1 MCLLASVGLQ
11 AQTIKGRVMEETE
24 NGEVALPGANVYWVG
39 TSKGSV
45 SDANGEFKIKWEK
58 VGKLVVSF
66 IGYRSDTIEVKSTD
80 KFVTCTLIEKRAGE
94 QAQARGLRAGPQ
106 RNRGRCRPHCL

>member
-1 MCLLASVGLQ
+1 MRNLFIIMCLLASVGLQ

-45 SDANGEFKIKWEK
+45 SDANGEFKDFTLEIT
-58 VGKLVVSF
+58 VSGKDIMKLHSC
-66 IGYRSDTIEVKSTD
+66 TISQN
-80 KFVTCTLIEKRAGE
+80 CTSK
-94 QAQARGLRAGPQ
+94 
-106 RNRGRCRPHCL
+106 

>member
-1 MCLLASVGLQ
+1 MRNLFIIMCLLASVGLQ

-45 SDANGEFKIKWEK
+45 SDANGEFKTSGRRLGSWS
-58 VGKLVVSF
+58 LVLS
-66 IGYRSDTIEVKSTD
+66 GT
-80 KFVTCTLIEKRAGE
+80 
-94 QAQARGLRAGPQ
+94 ARIR
-106 RNRGRCRPHCL
+106 

>member
-1 MCLLASVGLQ
+1 MRNLFIVMCLLASVGLQ

-45 SDANGEFKIKWEK
+45 GSWS
-58 VGKLVVSF
+58 LVLS
-66 IGYRSDTIEVKSTD
+66 GT
-80 KFVTCTLIEKRAGE
+80 
-94 QAQARGLRAGPQ
+94 ARIR
-106 RNRGRCRPHCL
+106 

>member
-1 MCLLASVGLQ
+1 MRNLFIIMCLLASVGLQ

-66 IGYRSDTIEVKSTD
+66 IGYQSDTIEVKSTD
-80 KFVTCTLIEKRAGE
+80 KFVTCTLKSG
-94 QAQARGLRAGPQ
+94 
-106 RNRGRCRPHCL
+106 